1 MAPSRHS
8 GWPIGC
14 NPAPSWPLATD
25 ISGAARWPSHRDRF
39 TYSPGRAHSGP
50 YVAGPGRRQE
60 KPSSPWHSPWLE
72 RYWLHPVPGSD
83 HPEGIVPPGNL
94 GRRPTPDQ
102 RASMARTRLR
112 SSDANRPEQRHAA
125 RRPAQHRTGCAFRW
139 RDHRAPAVG
148 GDLRTGLRLLLEN
161 RKSPAV
167 LLASTWLVFGLAAGL
182 TEGNAFLPRPK
193 EHWFLIWIPMALLY
207 ALWIQQSSPPAG
219 AVRISPRLECG
230 DISDQ
235 EKTAAQCR
243 GRSSRSSTSAASRR
257 AAPGPVP
264 CPGSST

>member
-1 MAPSRHS
+1 MSMAPSRHS

-60 KPSSPWHSPWLE
+60 KALIALALALAGALLG
-72 RYWLHPVPGSD
+72 YILY
-83 HPEGIVPPGNL
+83 PEVITREGHRSAGNL

-148 GDLRTGLRLLLEN
+148 GDLRTGLRLLLEKPEVSSGSASLDLAGV
-161 RKSPAV
+161 RPGSRTHGGQRLPAP
-167 LLASTWLVFGLAAGL
+167 SQGTLVPDLDSHGAAVC
-182 TEGNAFLPRPK
+182 AVD
-193 EHWFLIWIPMALLY
+193 
-207 ALWIQQSSPPAG
+207 PA
-219 AVRISPRLECG
+219 RF
-230 DISDQ
+230 
-235 EKTAAQCR
+235 
-243 GRSSRSSTSAASRR
+243 AASRR
-257 AAPGPVP
+257 GEDIAAP
-264 CPGSST
+264 